1 MSILVFAL
9 ANEEKRLV
17 RIKLGTNV
25 KRDVDETTRYT
36 GHDVTEVHGTR
47 VSESQWS
54 IFRTDIFPIKTC
66 QVKGDR

>member
-17 RIKLGTNV
+17 RIKLGTTV

-36 GHDVTEVHGTR
+36 GHDVTEVHVCRSQSGQY
-47 VSESQWS
+47 SEQT
-54 IFRTDIFPIKTC
+54 FF
-66 QVKGDR
+66 Q

>member
-47 VSESQWS
+47 KEN
-54 IFRTDIFPIKTC
+54 
-66 QVKGDR
+66 